1 MMVTTATIRP
11 VTAVKSPSAP
21 PSRHALSL
29 AGVDL
34 PGAAP
39 PVVRV
44 EPAREVVVVLPRS
57 RVAGREVHLDRC
69 LADGVPVVVR
79 PSGGGAVVLSPGVVA
94 ASVVAAVDP
103 APQFP
108 EPYFRAF
115 GTATAMAL
123 AACGAP
129 GLVVRGVSDL
139 CFDDRKV
146 AGSALRLWRGR
157 VLYQLSVLVDPDL
170 ALFER
175 YLPLPSRAPDYRR
188 GRAHADFVTTLRATG
203 CRAGVGEVAAALSG
217 ALAEV
222 VERLRAGA
230 ARVYSRRGSSPWE
243 PSDE

>member
-1 MMVTTATIRP
+1 MMVTTATIRQ
-11 VTAVKSPSAP
+11 VTATDHPPQPSG
-21 PSRHALSL
+21 HALSL

-34 PGAAP
+34 PDATP

-57 RVAGREVHLDRC
+57 RMASREVHLDRC
-69 LADGVPVVVR
+69 RDDGVSVVVR

-108 EPYFRAF
+108 EPYFRLF
-115 GTATAMAL
+115 GTATTVAL

-139 CFDDRKV
+139 CFEDRKI
-146 AGSALRLWRGR
+146 AGSALRLWRAR
-157 VLYQLSVLVDPDL
+157 VLYQVSVLVDPDL

-175 YLPLPSRAPDYRR
+175 YLPPPSRAPDYRR

-203 CRAGVGEVAAALSG
+203 CHAGVDAVAAALSDS
-217 ALAEV
+217 LAEV

-230 ARVYSRRGSSPWE
+230 PSVYSRPGSRPWE
-243 PSDE
+243 PSHE